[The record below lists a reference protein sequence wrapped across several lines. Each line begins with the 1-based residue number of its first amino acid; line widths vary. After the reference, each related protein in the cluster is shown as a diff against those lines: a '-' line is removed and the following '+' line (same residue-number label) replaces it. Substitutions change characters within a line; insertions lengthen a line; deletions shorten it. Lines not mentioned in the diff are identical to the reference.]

1 VDPGCRGSSVT
12 RATPKLFGMDPA
24 RRPADLRP
32 RTTHASR
39 SAARGELSAIAR
51 QLTAPRPSI
60 VWSLALLFAFKSLVA
75 VVVVAFPLSVHEPTH
90 LLATAGAISL
100 AAAGA
105 IWLLGARMS
114 MRGFE
119 LLAAVGALAAS
130 GLVAHAHT
138 IGGMMVAAF
147 SYPWIAIYGAHFFP
161 RRVVNALGVLITL
174 GFAGGLLISGLPHAT
189 VYWFVVTAT
198 VWSICVVLGGLSES
212 VRRQVGTDQL
222 TGALNRTGF
231 TAAALRERAI
241 ADRTG
246 APLTVAAIDLDDFK
260 QVNDGAGHAVG
271 DRLLATLA
279 SEWRT
284 RLRPGDVLA
293 RHGGDEFVVLF
304 PSTSEPEARSALA
317 RLRTSGEPL
326 GWSAGTSEW
335 LRGEELGTALARA
348 DTLLYEEKR
357 SKRRQPLDRSQ
368 RTLHR
373 LAPARATSAPRS

>member
-1 VDPGCRGSSVT
+1 
-12 RATPKLFGMDPA
+12 
-24 RRPADLRP
+24 
-32 RTTHASR
+32 
-39 SAARGELSAIAR
+39 
-51 QLTAPRPSI
+51 
-60 VWSLALLFAFKSLVA
+60 
-75 VVVVAFPLSVHEPTH
+75 
-90 LLATAGAISL
+90 
-100 AAAGA
+100 
-105 IWLLGARMS
+105 
-114 MRGFE
+114 
-119 LLAAVGALAAS
+119 
-130 GLVAHAHT
+130 
-138 IGGMMVAAF
+138 
-147 SYPWIAIYGAHFFP
+147 
-161 RRVVNALGVLITL
+161 VVNALGVLITL
-174 GFAGGLLISGLPHAT
+174 GFAGALLISGVPHAT

-357 SKRRQPLDRSQ
+357 SKRRQPLGRSQ